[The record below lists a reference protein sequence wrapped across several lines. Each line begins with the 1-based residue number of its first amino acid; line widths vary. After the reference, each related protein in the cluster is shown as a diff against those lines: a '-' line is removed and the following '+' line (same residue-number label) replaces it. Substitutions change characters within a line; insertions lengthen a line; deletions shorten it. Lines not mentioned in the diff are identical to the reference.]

1 MEIRLLRSFQ
11 LLAEE
16 GHFGRA
22 ARALHLSQPAL
33 TKQVKQLEEEIG
45 AQLFVRGRHGA
56 QLTRL
61 GRLFEEEVT
70 PLLRHVDRVVDRAR
84 RAARGELGEL
94 RLGFGVATRLLVPRL
109 VSRFRRA
116 RPEVIVTLRDM
127 STAQQ
132 VDALRRGTLDVGF
145 VRLPV
150 ERPLAHIPV
159 VEDRLL
165 LAVPVSRRDELA
177 RRPLQELSGEP
188 FVELSASRSPSY
200 HAHVLRVCARYGFRP
215 RVVQSATEF
224 FTVLAF
230 VSAGMGI
237 AVVPSDVTV
246 TRVEGVS
253 YVALNV
259 PEALWRVG
267 AAWIP
272 GIRNA
277 VRDTFIELL
286 ADELRR
292 AGGLSGHAGAAVR
305 RPPRRR
311 LRRPPPHTPPPRRLV
326 TVAAA
331 RTLT

>member
-1 MEIRLLRSFQ
+1 MEIRLLRSFHV
-11 LLAEE
+11 LAEE

-33 TKQVKQLEEEIG
+33 TKQVKQIEDEVG

-56 QLTRL
+56 QLTAI

-70 PLLRHVDRVVDRAR
+70 PLLRHVERVVDRAQ

-116 RPEVIVTLRDM
+116 SPEVHVTLSDM
-127 STAQQ
+127 STPQQ
-132 VDALRRGTLDVGF
+132 VDALRRGALDVGF

-150 ERPLAHIPV
+150 ERPLAHFPV

-165 LAVPVSRRDELA
+165 LAVPDSRREELA
-177 RRPLQELSGEP
+177 RRPLAALSGEA
-188 FVELSASRSPSY
+188 FVELSADRSPSY
-200 HAHVLRVCARYGFRP
+200 HAHVLRVCDRYGFRP

-230 VSAGMGI
+230 VSAGMGL
-237 AVVPSDVTV
+237 AVVPRDVTV

-259 PEALWRVG
+259 PEAIWRVG
-267 AAWIP
+267 AAWVP
-272 GIRNA
+272 GARNA
-277 VRDTFIELL
+277 AREAFLELL
-286 ADELRR
+286 REELRR
-292 AGGLSGHAGAAVR
+292 GRGGSGRAAA
-305 RPPRRR
+305 PRR
-311 LRRPPPHTPPPRRLV
+311 
-326 TVAAA
+326 
-331 RTLT
+331 